1 MKFSNKYVD
10 KQNVNENPN
19 TFQILAGLL
28 SYDQIYFMDEN
39 DSTGFNVMQWWYKL
53 INKMRGF

>member
-10 KQNVNENPN
+10 KQNVNENSN

-28 SYDQIYFMDEN
+28 SYDEIYFMDEN